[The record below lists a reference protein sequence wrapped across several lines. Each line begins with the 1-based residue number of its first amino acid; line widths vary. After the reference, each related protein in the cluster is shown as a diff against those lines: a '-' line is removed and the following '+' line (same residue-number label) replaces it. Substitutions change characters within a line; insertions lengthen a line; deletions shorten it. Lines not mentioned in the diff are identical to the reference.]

1 MNSSKSI
8 IVEKVAAFG
17 NQSFPKN
24 INSRN
29 VQLNCPPNILE
40 SFQKLLT
47 DTDILGASFKNP
59 YTRRTEV
66 IPSDPR
72 LLTARHLQIL
82 ARNENYNTN
91 GTMNTALYNKTLT
104 ADQIAQLRCLVK
116 ATNVAGI
123 TYAHHTGGFK
133 SQKNA
138 ITPAQKVIV
147 VDQAGLQWQG
157 DFRNTGGMFFY
168 PEQYDHSSLPEN
180 YLDWQN
186 QIYTA
191 MYGIQRPA
199 NPENIIDVKWKGV
212 KGKLDLDGVSFAICR
227 EFIESLDAIVSQ
239 GNYLADNE
247 IINFKF
253 LKAGM
258 GFFAA
263 GLGLKNEALQQFEKA
278 RLDGIALALQNIQE
292 LSKEEQSTRLGKVK
306 RLELP
311 YSDNVVVNGQRVAHN
326 LNRIRALTLKLL
338 GNDGWGDAE
347 KRDAFKPN
355 AGYINACN
363 NCGDP
368 HAMIGNEGGY
378 ESVDS
383 TLASNSFLDHLN
395 AGFNKFMQL
404 REMFAP
410 FNANANSNIIKNNE
424 RISLETI
431 CSEIGDTIDGY
442 KMERGNYLGKTSR
455 MFDYTRGDNRANVY
469 LHLLENECP
478 TPLTKL
484 SVIYSL
490 LASETGA
497 TLQKYVYANSDKAI
511 NPQEAQKLMMGFA
524 QIDRKPD
531 HGQRQ
536 SI

>member
-1 MNSSKSI
+1 
-8 IVEKVAAFG
+8 
-17 NQSFPKN
+17 
-24 INSRN
+24 
-29 VQLNCPPNILE
+29 
-40 SFQKLLT
+40 
-47 DTDILGASFKNP
+47 
-59 YTRRTEV
+59 
-66 IPSDPR
+66 
-72 LLTARHLQIL
+72 
-82 ARNENYNTN
+82 
-91 GTMNTALYNKTLT
+91 
-104 ADQIAQLRCLVK
+104 
-116 ATNVAGI
+116 
-123 TYAHHTGGFK
+123 
-133 SQKNA
+133 
-138 ITPAQKVIV
+138 
-147 VDQAGLQWQG
+147 
-157 DFRNTGGMFFY
+157 
-168 PEQYDHSSLPEN
+168 
-180 YLDWQN
+180 
-186 QIYTA
+186 
-191 MYGIQRPA
+191 
-199 NPENIIDVKWKGV
+199 
-212 KGKLDLDGVSFAICR
+212 
-227 EFIESLDAIVSQ
+227 
-239 GNYLADNE
+239 
-247 IINFKF
+247 
-253 LKAGM
+253 
-258 GFFAA
+258 
-263 GLGLKNEALQQFEKA
+263 
-278 RLDGIALALQNIQE
+278 
-292 LSKEEQSTRLGKVK
+292 
-306 RLELP
+306 
-311 YSDNVVVNGQRVAHN
+311 
-326 LNRIRALTLKLL
+326 LL

-355 AGYINACN
+355 TGYINACN

-497 TLQKYVYANSDKAI
+497 TLQKYVYAKLGFDNLTEARAYYQREIRKELRTIYTEESEFIKTLNTLNEKIIGKIVKYANSDKAI